1 MKLLG
6 IFISVL
12 IALTWVS
19 LTCADLTDGL
29 VLYMPLDEG
38 AGNTTEDNSPNGF
51 TGELRGN
58 AEWVDGKFGKAL
70 RFASSG
76 DFVYIADD
84 PAFHITD
91 EITQAAWVNL
101 DRLPNAHAIIFG
113 TRNAAGG
120 RNIGFGFGLDEV
132 NNIKVWTNDLAGNF
146 LDIDDTA
153 NKLTPGQWYYLA
165 YTHQTDNSGLVEIYV
180 DGEMTHSQ
188 NSNNPVEPA
197 GVPNEV
203 TIGTWTTEAWPGIV
217 DEPRLWN
224 RVLSA
229 AEIRDSMNRG
239 ASDLVAVMPG
249 EKLATSWGEVKSAF

>member
-1 MKLLG
+1 MRFLS
-6 IFISVL
+6 IFVSVL
-12 IALTWVS
+12 MALTWVS
-19 LTCADLTDGL
+19 VTCADLADGL

-38 AGNTTEDNSPNGF
+38 AGNTTADNSPNRF

-58 AEWVDGKFGKAL
+58 PEWVDGMFGKAL
-70 RFASSG
+70 RFASSS

-84 PAFHITD
+84 PVFHITD

-113 TRNAAGG
+113 TRNGAGG
-120 RNIGFGFGLDEV
+120 RNTGFGFGLDEV
-132 NNIKVWTNDLAGNF
+132 NNIKVWTNTDAGGF
-146 LDIDDTA
+146 LDIDDTV

-188 NSNNPVEPA
+188 ASNNPVNPA

-203 TIGTWTTEAWPGIV
+203 TIGTWTTEAWTGIV
-217 DEPRLWN
+217 DEPRLWD
-224 RVLSA
+224 RILSA

-249 EKLATSWGEVKSAF
+249 EKLATSWGEVKSGF